1 MSDSITNYYDKL
13 NDEIEEKQKS
23 PNSKDIETFKNTYP
37 ELAQSFKDMQQ
48 EQYKLFSQKMLDYG
62 LGNIS
67 LGGDLN
73 NLEDKNYALQGIQ
86 IRLNDKINR
95 LKNLLKNGKNY
106 VPGENVKDTF
116 IDVAT
121 YGMIAMLVIEGKW
134 KK

>member
-1 MSDSITNYYDKL
+1 MSDSVTAYYDRLEDKKE
-13 NDEIEEKQKS
+13 NHEINELSSSQV
-23 PNSKDIETFKNTYP
+23 FQFTYP
-37 ELAQSFKDMQQ
+37 ELSESFKHLQK
-48 EQYKLFSQKMLDYG
+48 EQFDLFSQKMLDYG

-73 NLEDKNYALQGIQ
+73 NLEDTNYALQGIQ

-106 VPGENVKDTF
+106 VPGENIKDTF

>member
-1 MSDSITNYYDKL
+1 MSDSVTAYYDRLEGKKGME
-13 NDEIEEKQKS
+13 EINELSSSQV
-23 PNSKDIETFKNTYP
+23 FQFTYP
-37 ELAQSFKDMQQ
+37 ELSESFKHLQK
-48 EQYKLFSQKMLDYG
+48 EQFDLFSQKMLDYG

-73 NLEDKNYALQGIQ
+73 NLEDTNYALQGIQ

-106 VPGENVKDTF
+106 VPGENIKDTF

>member
-1 MSDSITNYYDKL
+1 MSDSLTAYYDKL
-13 NDEIEEKQKS
+13 
-23 PNSKDIETFKNTYP
+23 KDIEETNLVPKVSSLQQFQFAYP
-37 ELAQSFKDMQQ
+37 TLGKAFENLQK
-48 EQYKLFSQKMLDYG
+48 EQLDLFAKKMLDYG
-62 LGNIS
+62 LGNIA

-73 NLEDKNYALQGIQ
+73 NIEDTIYALQGIQ

-95 LKNLLKNGKNY
+95 LKNLLKNGKNH
-106 VPGENVKDTF
+106 VPGENIKDTF